1 MLSAQQLNNLR
12 QFNNQKLLQG
22 KIDFQTFL
30 EFWSGKHSGEHIFLV
45 QNAFQQS
52 QQLQHS
58 LLLSRGSSPKPVRE
72 CGVCGDK
79 ATGLHY
85 GIISCEGCKDRIH
98 NLHFKEIRNFYK
110 TFLIRLNSW

>member
-30 EFWSGKHSGEHIFLV
+30 EFLSGKHSGVYIFLV

-98 NLHFKEIRNFYK
+98 QPTLKKTTNFIK
-110 TFLIRLNSW
+110 RF